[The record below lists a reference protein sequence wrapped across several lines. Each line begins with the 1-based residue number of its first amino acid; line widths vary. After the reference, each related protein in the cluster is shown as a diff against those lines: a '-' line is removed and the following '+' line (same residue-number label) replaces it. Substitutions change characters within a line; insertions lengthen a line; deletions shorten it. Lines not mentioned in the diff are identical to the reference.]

1 MSGFTIKKAEKKK
14 RKLRL
19 ALVGASKSGKTLT
32 MLKFARA
39 LVGQTGK
46 IGVITTEGDNCQ
58 IYAGAEGVGDFDMI
72 VLEEFNPGTYIDAMN
87 AFVKAGYDVIGID
100 SLSHAWIGK
109 GGCLEIVDSSGGN
122 KFQSGWGKATPLHNE
137 LIGAINHCSV
147 HLIATMRQKVEYV
160 LEDGANGK
168 KTPKKVGM
176 AAVQREGMEYEF
188 DITGTMDSAEL
199 TIDGIRGTELESL
212 VGKTFKKP
220 GAEFIAKIVAFLD
233 DTKAPEPKKPDI
245 KPATPVTPPTD
256 DVYAKAHQAIMTA
269 KNGEM
274 LQKIADKLMIRI
286 QEGAITQDD
295 GSTLL
300 ALCESQ
306 QVALGLPQTQEAPI

>member
-58 IYAGAEGVGDFDMI
+58 IYAGAAGVGEFDMI
-72 VLEEFNPGTYIDAMN
+72 VLEEFNPSTYIDAMN
-87 AFVKAGYDVIGID
+87 AFIKAGYDVIGID
-100 SLSHAWIGK
+100 SLSHAWMGK
-109 GGCLEIVDSSGGN
+109 GGCLEIVDSSSGSN
-122 KFQSGWGKATPLHNE
+122 KFSSGWSKATPLHNE
-137 LIGAINHCSV
+137 LIGAINHCPV
-147 HLIATMRQKVEYV
+147 HLIATMRQKVDYV
-160 LEDGANGK
+160 IETVNGK
-168 KTPKKVGM
+168 QTPKKVGM
-176 AAVQREGMEYEF
+176 AAVQRDGMEYEF
-188 DITGTMDSAEL
+188 DITGTMEQAEL
-199 TIDGIRGTELESL
+199 TVDGIRGTELESL

-220 GAEFIAKIVAFLD
+220 GEDFIGKIVAFLD
-233 DTKAPEPKKPDI
+233 DSKSPALPT
-245 KPATPVTPPTD
+245 KPAPNVTPIAKD
-256 DVYAKAHQAIMTA
+256 DTYSRAHTAIMTS
-269 KNGEM
+269 KSVEG
-274 LQKIADKLMIRI
+274 LQKIADALMVRV
-286 QEGAITQDD
+286 QEGKLTQDD

-306 QVALGLPQTQEAPI
+306 QVALGIHQQVEAPI

>member
-58 IYAGAEGVGDFDMI
+58 IYANAEGVGEFDMI
-72 VLEEFNPGTYIDAMN
+72 VLDEFNPQTYIDAMN
-87 AFVKAGYDVIGID
+87 AFVKAGYDVVGID

-109 GGCLEIVDSSGGN
+109 GGCLEIVDSSSGSN
-122 KFQSGWGKATPLHNE
+122 KFSSGWSKATPLHNE
-137 LIGAINHCSV
+137 LISAINHCPV
-147 HLIATMRQKVEYV
+147 HLIATMRQKVDYV
-160 LEDGANGK
+160 IETVNGK
-168 KTPKKVGM
+168 QTPKKVGM
-176 AAVQREGMEYEF
+176 AAVQRDGIEYEF
-188 DITGTMDSAEL
+188 DITGTMEHAEL
-199 TIDGIRGTELESL
+199 TVDGIRGTELESL

-220 GAEFIAKIVAFLD
+220 GEDFIGKIVAFLD
-233 DTKAPEPKKPDI
+233 DSKAPEVTT
-245 KPATPVTPPTD
+245 PAKQTNLTPPAAKD
-256 DVYAKAHQAIMTA
+256 DTYSKAHTAIMTA
-269 KNGEM
+269 KTADS
-274 LQKIADKLMIRI
+274 LQKIADALMVRV
-286 QEGAITQDD
+286 QEGKLTQDD

-306 QVALGLPQTQEAPI
+306 QTALGLKQKEAAPI